1 LLLEL
6 LLEFEL
12 LFELELLLEFELL
25 FELELLLEF
34 ELEFELLS
42 ELELLLEFELDSS
55 SECDPPWRRDSK
67 RVVRS
72 CAPTPR
78 STPSRRFM
86 KRSKP
91 LSSAAAGVAI
101 AVVLTSVM
109 ANRVFS
115 IFIGFAFPFRSHQRL
130 HRKNAPCGDLFP
142 ASKEIFKNRSG
153 LATDR
158 CSGMQW
164 PGVVTA
170 YC

>member
-1 LLLEL
+1 L

-34 ELEFELLS
+34 ELE
-42 ELELLLEFELDSS
+42 LEFEFELDSL

-109 ANRVFS
+109 AKRVFS
-115 IFIGFAFPFRSHQRL
+115 IFIGFAFPFRSHQWL

-142 ASKEIFKNRSG
+142 ASREISKNRSG
-153 LATDR
+153 LAAER
-158 CSGMQW
+158 CSGMQR

-170 YC
+170 HC